1 MTKKEK
7 LWRKAQQ
14 SPQNLTFK
22 EFETLLEQ
30 SGWSFARQTGSH
42 RLWFSSNGQSLP
54 IQPRK
59 DGKAKIYQVQQFIK
73 CEQEEK

>member
-7 LWRKAQQ
+7 LCRKAQQ
-14 SPQNLTFK
+14 NTQNLTFK

-30 SGWSFARQTGSH
+30 NSWKLARQKGSH
-42 RLWFSSNGQSLP
+42 RLWLSPKGQSLP

-59 DGKAKIYQVQQFIK
+59 DGKAKVDRVQQFIK
-73 CEQEEK
+73 CQQEE